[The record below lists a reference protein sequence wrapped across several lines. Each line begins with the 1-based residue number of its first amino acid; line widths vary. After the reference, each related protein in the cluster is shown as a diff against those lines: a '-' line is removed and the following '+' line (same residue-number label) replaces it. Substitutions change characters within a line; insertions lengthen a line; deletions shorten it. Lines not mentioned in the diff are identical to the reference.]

1 MTQLEIELDQLKDEA
16 KKMWELVISQLEK
29 SRQALINFDKDL
41 AREIVSKEKR
51 VNGTELK
58 IDTDCE
64 NLFALHQPVAI
75 DLRFVLAVL
84 KINSNLERIG
94 DIAEGIA
101 KHIIYAESNFKPEL
115 YKETKILD
123 MFQVS
128 IDMLNDSLVSF
139 EKEDTLLART
149 IFKKDDFLDDINS
162 AANDNLISYLKAFPE
177 DIDHALNA
185 VSIIRKLERIG
196 DQSKNIAEEIIFY
209 LEAKVLKHSK
219 KNKV

>member
-1 MTQLEIELDQLKDEA
+1 MTQLEIELDQLKDEV

-101 KHIIYAESNFKPEL
+101 KHIKYAESNFKPEL
-115 YKETKILD
+115 YKETRILD

-128 IDMLNDSLVSF
+128 IDMLNESLVSF

-162 AANDNLISYLKAFPE
+162 AANDNLIGYLKSFPE
-177 DIDHALNA
+177 DIEHALNA